1 MKIKC
6 LTILAALCALMLGYG
21 FVSQMGA
28 AQRQSH
34 RTMNVPA
41 EYGALRTATGEDL
54 VFEAKDGTLTL
65 VNSVSGV
72 VKVVIKRTQS
82 ERP

>member
-6 LTILAALCALMLGYG
+6 LTILVALGALIFSYG

-65 VNSVSGV
+65 VNSVNGIVS
-72 VKVVIKRTQS
+72 VVIKRSPS